1 MRIRQLTTIAEMTA
15 AVDLFDALWPPGDA
29 GSLIQPEML
38 RALTKAG
45 NYLAGAFD
53 EDRLVGACLGFFGPP
68 ASRSMHSHVAGV
80 SAQHAGIGLALKLD
94 QREWALRHGVETI
107 SWTFDP
113 LVGRNAY
120 FNLTKLGATAAEYL
134 PDFYGEMTDGVNQG
148 AGSDRLLV
156 SWDLA
161 APVGRPVERG
171 DAVIVLGRAADGGP
185 EIGSLD
191 DSLPASPDGV
201 TLLIATPSDI
211 AALRRTDPA
220 MANAWRVALREVLS
234 PLVGEVAG
242 FDRAGFYVV
251 RQKGTGR

>member
-1 MRIRQLTTIAEMTA
+1 MRIRQVTTIAEMQ
-15 AVDLFDALWPPGDA
+15 AVVALFDALWPPGEA

-53 EDRLVGACLGFFGPP
+53 DSDRLVGACLGFFGPP

-80 SAQHAGIGLALKLD
+80 SSPHAGVGLALKLD
-94 QREWALRHGVETI
+94 QRQWALAHGVETI

-120 FNLTKLGATAAEYL
+120 FNLSKLGATAAEYL

-156 SWDLA
+156 SWDLT
-161 APVGRPVERG
+161 APTGRAPAPIV
-171 DAVIVLGRAADGGP
+171 DAVVALGRSADGGP
-185 EIGSLD
+185 ELGST
-191 DSLPASPDGV
+191 DGE
-201 TLLIATPSDI
+201 TLLVFTPADI
-211 AALRRTDPA
+211 EALRRTDPGA
-220 MANAWRVALREVLS
+220 AKAWRFAVRKVLA
-234 PLVGEVAG
+234 PLVGDVAG
-242 FDRAGFYVV
+242 FDRTGCYVV
-251 RQKGTGR
+251 RRKGAGR

>member
-1 MRIRQLTTIAEMTA
+1 VNIRQLTTIAEMA
-15 AVDLFDALWPPGDA
+15 EAVALFDRIWPPGDA

-45 NYLAGAFD
+45 NYLGGAFLD
-53 EDRLVGACLGFFGPP
+53 GKLVGACLGFFGPP

-80 SAQHAGIGLALKLD
+80 SVPAAGIGLALKLD

-120 FNLTKLGATAAEYL
+120 FNLNKLGASAAGYL
-134 PDFYGEMTDGVNQG
+134 PDFYGEMTDEVNRG

-161 APVGRPVERG
+161 APSPKRLDPEH
-171 DAVIVLGRAADGGP
+171 AVIALHRSPDGGP

-191 DSLPASPDGV
+191 GD

-211 AALRRTDPA
+211 EALRREDA
-220 MANAWRVALREVLS
+220 GKAAAWRMALREVLA
-234 PLVGEVAG
+234 PLVPDVVG

-251 RQKGTGR
+251 QRTGAGR